1 MKVLLLYIEFGSNL
15 LRGRSLLL
23 TGLLALSGCVVAP
36 QSSQNSNWNA
46 QRELLQELDSW
57 QFRGRVDVR
66 YNNDSD
72 TPRIQWQ
79 QQDQEYRIRLW
90 GTFNAGNTLITGR
103 PGSVTMESRG
113 ETITASSP
121 EQLILQQLGYEL
133 PVSYLEYWIKGLP
146 APGERAELEFNELNQ
161 LSLIRQADWT
171 VTYNDP
177 RQYGDLSLPANM
189 ILTRPAND
197 IRLRFIGLNWTL
209 PEAVQ

>member
-1 MKVLLLYIEFGSNL
+1 MKVLLLYVDVAANL
-15 LRGRSLLL
+15 LLVRRLLL
-23 TGLLALSGCVVAP
+23 TGMLALSACVVAP
-36 QSSQNSNWNA
+36 PSSQNSNWNA

-121 EQLILQQLGYEL
+121 EELILQQLGYEL

-146 APGERAELEFNELNQ
+146 APGERAELEFNALNQ
-161 LSLIRQADWT
+161 LRLIRQADWT

-177 RQYGDLSLPANM
+177 RQYGDLSLPADM
-189 ILTRPAND
+189 VLTRPEND

>member
-15 LRGRSLLL
+15 LRARRLLL
-23 TGLLALSGCVVAP
+23 TGLLALSACVVAP

-57 QFRGRVDVR
+57 QFRGRIDVR

>member
-1 MKVLLLYIEFGSNL
+1 MKVLLLYIDIGPNL
-15 LRGRSLLL
+15 LRARRLLL
-23 TGLLALSGCVVAP
+23 TGLLALSACVVAP

-57 QFRGRVDVR
+57 QFRGRIDVR

>member
-1 MKVLLLYIEFGSNL
+1 MKVLLLYIDIGPNL
-15 LRGRSLLL
+15 LRARRLLL
-23 TGLLALSGCVVAP
+23 TGLLALSACVVAP

-57 QFRGRVDVR
+57 QFRGRIDVR

-103 PGSVTMESRG
+103 TGSVTMESRG